1 MEQVRYVM
9 SLTKNALGNILGDF
23 FANSSG
29 HPELKAHERRTDSDA
44 LEKLFFFSLVLYF
57 SEGKQK

>member
-1 MEQVRYVM
+1 MRWATFWATFSQTHRVT
-9 SLTKNALGNILGDF
+9 LNFG
-23 FANSSG
+23 
-29 HPELKAHERRTDSDA
+29 AHERRKNSDA